1 MNDMVFAI
9 YALFYISAF
18 LCIGIGIYLLYIN
31 INTLLNKSAFLLCV
45 SLSCWCYGI
54 VRSLMAANYEGS
66 MCWKRFAAIGIGMF
80 FSFLIHFIFVLTGK
94 EIFVKK
100 EWVKIVIYFPAVI
113 IVYLF
118 AISDKVTH
126 QLYQLQRTSI
136 GWISKTD
143 FNIWIVFYDIFVY
156 SLLLVCLYMIYRWK
170 VNTNDV
176 QKKKCATL
184 ILYSLLLFLIVSI
197 ITEIMEKLHINNYM
211 HEFAP
216 IIMLFP
222 MIYFCYAIKKH
233 DFMKKTVVKEDI
245 VFMEQFRTKIIR
257 YLARSFYAGGL
268 IYFISEYMND
278 RYSDFSRVFSFSL
291 FLASFGLAIYMI
303 QRYLKNREL
312 KILLYALIL
321 SIAIPVITLRFLQYA
336 SITVWAFPFIIII
349 AALLFNN
356 STILIMISTSVMLT
370 QLYIWIKVPNCIVV
384 VGTSDYFGRIGLV
397 GLAVCLA
404 YYINKIYLLRLSQL
418 SERIRIQDLLF
429 LISSQIIN
437 VNNDNI
443 SEKMEEVLRLLC
455 EHIDADRAH
464 IYYNNPQNETA
475 DIEYFYW
482 CNENT
487 LLNNDIEKNS
497 DLFNSIYWKNEVT
510 ENGVIQIYD
519 VFKLPEAVSKEKE
532 LLIEQNVKSMLAV
545 PFISNGKINGF
556 MRIDFVFTNK
566 EWDDEFIKLLTT
578 VGNILGDSNI
588 KANSEKKMHQ
598 MVYYDQLT
606 NIPNRELF
614 GKCIN
619 QAIKRSS
626 KNGDLFG
633 IILLDL
639 DSFKTVNDTMGHH
652 CGDKVLILIADRLER
667 CLRKT
672 DIVCRFGGDEFLI
685 LLNGIT
691 SDKDIE
697 AVVLKIIKQFEEPL
711 TIEEQEF
718 FITASVG
725 ISSFPIDGTDK
736 DTLIKNADIA
746 MYEAKNNG
754 KNQFVFCSKE
764 MKEDIQ
770 QTMIV
775 TNCLYHAL
783 ERGELEIA
791 YQPQV
796 LITSGSI
803 IAAEAL
809 ARWNHPDLGNIS
821 PAVFIPIAEQT
832 GLINSI
838 GEWILSES
846 CKQNKIWQEM
856 GLPPIRMAVNVSVKQ
871 LLKPDFVDK
880 VAEILKE
887 TELEPRY
894 LELEIT
900 ENIAIQESGFIFD
913 VLYRLKAIGIS
924 LAIDDFGIEYS
935 SLNRIKMLPI
945 DRLKIDMNFIRGILN
960 NDKDKVIVDVIIK
973 LAKDLHLKV
982 IAEGVE
988 KEEQLIYLKQK
999 KCDEVQGYYFYR
1011 PLNKEK
1017 FEEILWEY
1025 DSN

>member
-1 MNDMVFAI
+1 MNNMVFVI

-31 INTLLNKSAFLLCV
+31 INTLINKLAFLLCG

-54 VRSLMAANYEGS
+54 VRSLMALNYEDS
-66 MCWKRFAAIGIGMF
+66 MIWRRFAAIGIGAF
-80 FSFLIHFIFVLTGK
+80 YSFLLHYIIILTGK
-94 EIFVKK
+94 ENSAKK
-100 EWVKIVIYFPAVI
+100 EWVKFVIYFPAVI
-113 IVYLF
+113 MVYLF
-118 AISDKVTH
+118 AISDKVTQ

-136 GWISKTD
+136 GWISTTD
-143 FNIWIVFYDIFVY
+143 FNLWIAIYDIFVY
-156 SLLLVCLYMIYRWK
+156 GILLVCLYMIYRWK

-176 QKKKCATL
+176 QKKKRATL
-184 ILYSLLLFLIVSI
+184 ILFSLLLFFVVAL
-197 ITEIMEKLHINNYM
+197 ITEILDQLHFNNYL
-211 HEFAP
+211 HEVAP
-216 IIMLFP
+216 IIMLLP
-222 MIYFCYAIKKH
+222 MIHVCYAIKKH
-233 DFMKKTVVKEDI
+233 DFMKAIIVKEDI
-245 VFMEQFRTKIIR
+245 IFMEQFRTKITR
-257 YLARSFYAGGL
+257 YLAGSFCAGGV
-268 IYFISEYMND
+268 IYFISECMND
-278 RYSDFSRVFSFSL
+278 RYSDFNRVFSFSL
-291 FLASFGLAIYMI
+291 LLALFGFGVYMV
-303 QRYLKNREL
+303 QRYLRNREL
-312 KILLYALIL
+312 KILLYSLIL
-321 SIAIPVITLRFLQYA
+321 SIAIPVITLRFLQSA

-356 STILIMISTSVMLT
+356 STILTMISTSVVLT
-370 QLYIWIKVPNCIVV
+370 QLYIWIKVPNCAVV
-384 VGTSDYFGRIGLV
+384 VETSDYFGRIGLM
-397 GLAVCLA
+397 GMAVCLT
-404 YYINKIYLLRLSQL
+404 YYINKVYLLRLSQL
-418 SERIRIQDLLF
+418 SDRIRTQDLLF
-429 LISSQIIN
+429 LISSRIIN
-437 VNNDNI
+437 INNDNLN
-443 SEKMEEVLRLLC
+443 EKMEEVLSLLC
-455 EHIDADRAH
+455 KHINADRAH
-464 IYYNNPQNETA
+464 IYYKNPQNETENM
-475 DIEYFYW
+475 EYFYW
-482 CNENT
+482 CNENCKLDNEIKPDSGIINT
-487 LLNNDIEKNS
+487 VCWKNDIA
-497 DLFNSIYWKNEVT
+497 
-510 ENGVIQIYD
+510 ENGIIQIPD
-519 VFKLPEAVSKEKE
+519 VSKLPKEVKREKE
-532 LLIEQNVKSMLAV
+532 LLMEQNVKSMLAV
-545 PFISNGKINGF
+545 PLINNKQINGYL
-556 MRIDFVFTNK
+556 RIDFVLTIK
-566 EWDDEFIKLLTT
+566 KWDDEFIKLLTT
-578 VGNILGDSNI
+578 VGNILGEFNI
-588 KANSEKKMHQ
+588 KADSEKKMQQ

-614 GKCIN
+614 GKCID
-619 QAIKRSS
+619 QAIKRAA

-652 CGDKVLILIADRLER
+652 CGDKVLIMIADRLEK

-672 DIVCRFGGDEFLI
+672 DMVCRFGGDEFLI

-691 SDKDIE
+691 SNKDIE
-697 AVVLKIIKQFEEPL
+697 SVVTKIIKQFEEPL
-711 TIEEQEF
+711 IIEEQEF

-725 ISSFPIDGTDK
+725 ISSFPIDGMDK

-770 QTMIV
+770 QTMIL
-775 TNCLYHAL
+775 TNSLYHAQ

-796 LITSGSI
+796 LIKSGAI

-821 PAVFIPIAEQT
+821 PALFIPIAEQT

-838 GEWILSES
+838 GEWILRES

-856 GLPPIRMAVNVSVKQ
+856 GLPPVRIAVNVSVKQ

-913 VLYRLKAIGIS
+913 VLYRLKATGIS

-945 DRLKIDMNFIRGILN
+945 DRLKIDMHFIRGILN
-960 NDKDKVIVDVIIK
+960 NEKDKVIVDVIIK

-988 KEEQLIYLKQK
+988 EEEQLNYLKQK
-999 KCDEVQGYYFYR
+999 KCDEVQGYYFYK
-1011 PLNKEK
+1011 PLSKEK
-1017 FEEILWEY
+1017 FEEILG
-1025 DSN
+1025 DSNQ